1 MKKIN
6 VIVKDK
12 NTLVLSE
19 DGKKDDYIDLSDL
32 STIDTTN
39 ILNLIDEGKDK
50 VYAEKLNEYKRNLD
64 LEKENLLIQTKSE
77 YQKKIDDLNNLLLQN
92 KESNEASLVLQKE
105 TLSNDYLM
113 QIKDLE
119 NKLQGFE
126 EKKKADMDSL
136 KAMIALENQKDI
148 NSLKAE
154 YEDKIKDLNALIHK
168 QEEEKNRI
176 AFDNDLD
183 KQKMQAL
190 NNSEIEKLKNQIN
203 LLTTNQ
209 QISLENEKM
218 KIKEMLQNEIMK
230 LSNELAE
237 VKNKALLD
245 LNQKE
250 LEFTKKYNDMEL
262 SYKSILQTK
271 ENEYLALKRQKAALN
286 VKQTGE
292 DLEAWCDNEMKA
304 YRQIGFANTT
314 WVKDNDVI
322 KEEGE
327 AKGSKADYIF
337 RVYASSLLK
346 ENEEIASVCL
356 DMKDENPD
364 SVNKQT
370 NEHYFKALE
379 NNRSKKKCDY
389 AVLVSNLET
398 DRPNDVPIWKA
409 EGYSNMYVVRPAY
422 MITFL
427 SMIYSLSYR
436 FKEILLK
443 GKQEKLE
450 LLSSIELKEKFE
462 EIKLR
467 YLDKP
472 LEGLSGIVDNIRKSS
487 EGIKKLCQKI
497 DDDCDKATRNY
508 LNEIQNKLAKFD
520 IEVDKAYRKYDK
532 SVK

>member
-1 MKKIN
+1 MKKIS

-32 STIDTTN
+32 SSIDTTN

-50 VYAEKLNEYKRNLD
+50 VYAEKLNEYKRNLE
-64 LEKENLLIQTKSE
+64 LEKENLLIQTKNE
-77 YQKKIDDLNNLLLQN
+77 YQKKIDELNNSLLQN
-92 KESNEASLVLQKE
+92 KKSNEASLALQKE
-105 TLSNDYLM
+105 ELSNNYLM

-126 EKKKADMDSL
+126 EKKKADIDSL

-148 NSLKAE
+148 NSLKAD
-154 YEDKIKDLNALIHK
+154 YEDKIKDLNDLIHK
-168 QEEEKNRI
+168 QEEEKNRLV
-176 AFDNDLD
+176 FDNDLD
-183 KQKMQAL
+183 KQKIQAL
-190 NNSEIEKLKNQIN
+190 NNSEIDKLKNQIN

-209 QISLENEKM
+209 EMTLENEKM
-218 KIKEMLQNEIMK
+218 KISEKLQNEIMK
-230 LSNELAE
+230 LTNELAE
-237 VKNKALLD
+237 IKNKALLD

-250 LEFTKKYNDMEL
+250 LEFTKKYNEMEL
-262 SYKSILQTK
+262 SYKNMLQAK
-271 ENEYLALKRQKAALN
+271 ENEYLALKRQKASLN

-292 DLEAWCDNEMKA
+292 DLEAWCDNEMKS

-327 AKGSKADYIF
+327 SKGSKADYIF
-337 RVYASSLLK
+337 RVYASSSLN
-346 ENEEIASVCL
+346 ENEELASVCL

-370 NEHYFKALE
+370 NEHYFKALDK
-379 NNRSKKKCDY
+379 NREKKKCDY
-389 AVLVSNLET
+389 AVLVSNLEM

-427 SMIYSLSYR
+427 SMIYSLSLC
-436 FKEILLK
+436 FKDFVLEEKKERLEI
-443 GKQEKLE
+443 
-450 LLSSIELKEKFE
+450 LSSIELKEKFE
-462 EIKLR
+462 EIKLK

-508 LNEIQNKLAKFD
+508 LNEIQNKLSKFD
-520 IEVDKAYRKYDK
+520 IEIDKAYRKYDK